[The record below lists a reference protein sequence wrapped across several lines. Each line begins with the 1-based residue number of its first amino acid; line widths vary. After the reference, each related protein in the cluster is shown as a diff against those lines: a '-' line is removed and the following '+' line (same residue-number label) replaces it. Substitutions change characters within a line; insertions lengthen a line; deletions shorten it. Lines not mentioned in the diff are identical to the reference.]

1 MNDSSSKIKFIQGI
15 VEEISNSKLNYK
27 PLFVAQYPVG
37 INYRVKSIL
46 SNIES
51 NESHVIGIY
60 GPGRIGKT
68 TIAKVIFNKTCDHF
82 DRFCYL

>member
-1 MNDSSSKIKFIQGI
+1 MNDSCNEFKFIQEI
-15 VEEISNSKLNYK
+15 VEEISNSKLNCM
-27 PLFVAQYPVG
+27 PLSVAQYPVG
-37 INYRVKSIL
+37 INSCVKTIL